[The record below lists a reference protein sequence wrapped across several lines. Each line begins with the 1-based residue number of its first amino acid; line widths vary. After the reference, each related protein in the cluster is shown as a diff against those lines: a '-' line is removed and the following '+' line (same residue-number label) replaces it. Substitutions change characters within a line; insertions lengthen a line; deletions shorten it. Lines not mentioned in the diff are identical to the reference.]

1 MFLLAHQKEN
11 RNVFVVDL
19 DAELHVYYCAFSL
32 WNEHKNSKIKGFYR
46 SLFELVARQPFF

>member
-1 MFLLAHQKEN
+1 MFLLAHQREN

-32 WNEHKNSKIKGFYR
+32 WNEYKNSKIKGFYR